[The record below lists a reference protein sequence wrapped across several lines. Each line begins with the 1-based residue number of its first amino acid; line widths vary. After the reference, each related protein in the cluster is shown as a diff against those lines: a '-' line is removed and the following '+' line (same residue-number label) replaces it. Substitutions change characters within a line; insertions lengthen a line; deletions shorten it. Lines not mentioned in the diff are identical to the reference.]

1 MKITKTQLRK
11 IIKEETQKEIQA
23 AGEKWFEV
31 YDEESGKTLE
41 IWASTL
47 DRAVAKSEDIDYGAY
62 EDGDAVMSTKNP
74 DTEHGFA
81 TGERV
86 LEFMTAQLGV
96 REEEVPDFL
105 RWVADRLEG
114 KQ

>member
-11 IIKEETQKEIQA
+11 IIKEEIQKEIQA
-23 AGEKWFEV
+23 AGESWFEV

-47 DRAVAKSEDIDYGAY
+47 ADAEAKSERINYGAY

-74 DTEHGFA
+74 A
-81 TGERV
+81 T
-86 LEFMTAQLGV
+86 Q
-96 REEEVPDFL
+96 
-105 RWVADRLEG
+105 G
-114 KQ
+114 K